1 MVRAAKDMV
10 RAAIF
15 MTGLLSFTV
24 PASAETCASERIMG
38 RSEPSRYEW
47 TAKAKARANWRS
59 KVRALPGLGPDYS
72 TWSRAINT
80 EERCITGPSGSLCTF
95 TGTPCSK

>member
-1 MVRAAKDMV
+1 M
-10 RAAIF
+10 
-15 MTGLLSFTV
+15 
-24 PASAETCASERIMG
+24 PATAETCASEQIMG

-47 TAKAKARANWRS
+47 TAKAKARANWRT

-80 EERCITGPSGSLCTF
+80 EERCHHRPVRF
-95 TGTPCSK
+95 TLHVHRHALHQVRVRE